1 MPNQIAAK
9 SATDYHRVKVANGRD
24 SSYHSC
30 VFPAFGTPEPLDS
43 YSWHSYFG
51 SAAGTRSICSFDL
64 FQTIME
70 AIRNFLSEVKL
81 EAVAHRNTQML
92 KTVQE
97 SATVADAIKVRMII
111 ARPDFEQHARY
122 TL

>member
-1 MPNQIAAK
+1 
-9 SATDYHRVKVANGRD
+9 
-24 SSYHSC
+24 
-30 VFPAFGTPEPLDS
+30 
-43 YSWHSYFG
+43 
-51 SAAGTRSICSFDL
+51 
-64 FQTIME
+64 ME